1 MQCRLAMRAKTNTLS
16 SFTKKRNA
24 EVSSNME
31 PIQEENKSNISNSN
45 KKNLFENSNTEAQKG
60 MI

>member
-1 MQCRLAMRAKTNTLS
+1 MRAKSNSIS

-24 EVSSNME
+24 EGSMME
-31 PIQEENKSNISNSN
+31 PIQEENKSNTSI
-45 KKNLFENSNTEAQKG
+45 KKKWFEYSNTEAQKG